1 MRDRKNNELVA
12 VKFIERGER
21 VGHSFILASKTHAL
35 ADLHLVEHCRLT
47 RM

>member
-21 VGHSFILASKTHAL
+21 VGHSFILALETHAS
-35 ADLHLVEHCRLT
+35 ADLHLVDNCRLT